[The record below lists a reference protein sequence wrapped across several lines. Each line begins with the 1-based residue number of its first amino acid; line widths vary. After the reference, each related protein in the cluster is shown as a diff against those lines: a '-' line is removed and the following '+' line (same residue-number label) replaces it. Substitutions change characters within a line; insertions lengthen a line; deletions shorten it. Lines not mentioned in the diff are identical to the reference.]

1 MKNDLNEI
9 LDLIYDI
16 KLDCVGSGCN
26 ASSDNLDDLQS
37 LIIKLYKGKQNE
49 KWFNPGNQYVRWQFI
64 WT

>member
-1 MKNDLNEI
+1 MKKLGGCKMKNDLNEI

-49 KWFNPGNQYVRWQFI
+49 K
-64 WT
+64 